1 MTNQVAEL
9 SALSSRTRTR
19 VTKTAKVIA
28 ALESGTELT
37 AKQISAR
44 YGVKNARALISSIR
58 MQGYPVYLNRRVSTF
73 DGETYSKYRLGT
85 PTRSVVAAGYQA
97 LA

>member
-1 MTNQVAEL
+1 MT
-9 SALSSRTRTR
+9 TY
-19 VTKTAKVIA
+19 VTKTAKVLA
-28 ALESGTELT
+28 ALENGTELT
-37 AKQISAR
+37 GKQIQAR
-44 YGVKNARALISSIR
+44 YSVGNARALISSIR
-58 MQGYPVYLNRRVSTF
+58 MQGYPVYLNQRVSSF

>member
-1 MTNQVAEL
+1 MTT
-9 SALSSRTRTR
+9 S

-28 ALESGTELT
+28 ALENGTELT
-37 AKQISAR
+37 GKQIEAR
-44 YGVKNARALISSIR
+44 YSVGNARALISSIR
-58 MQGYPVYLNRRVSTF
+58 MQGYPVYLNKRVSTF

-97 LA
+97 LAT